1 MDPMIEVLER
11 AAAAKTPLLRVQA
24 EGSGGLLL
32 TFEAGC
38 IRVAVDPTGVDVVV
52 ETADEERRPGAD
64 LAEEEPWWRLL
75 GAPLCGAQRLE
86 AEGSPGV
93 ALQFRDP
100 ADAQRVVEI
109 HPDGGA
115 LAAVLRRE
123 ASQER

>member
-1 MDPMIEVLER
+1 MEALEQ
-11 AAAAKTPLLRVQA
+11 AAAAKTPLLRVQS

-38 IRVAVDPTGVDVVV
+38 VRIAVDSTGSSVVV
-52 ETADEERRPGAD
+52 EVADEERRPVAD

-75 GAPLCGAQRLE
+75 GVPLCGAQRLE
-86 AEGSPGV
+86 NEESPGV

-109 HPDGGA
+109 RSEDGR
-115 LAAVLRRE
+115 LAAELRRE
-123 ASQER
+123 ASPAR